1 MSETSFKRENRLLK
15 PKEFKQV
22 FDNTEWRSSS
32 PQLLLLATSNQ
43 QNQARLGFVLAKK
56 HIKLAVD
63 RNRIKR
69 VVRESFR
76 HNKQQLNAIDLVVL
90 GRKGLAELDNHE
102 LRVMIDALWFKMKRP
117 SHDRK
122 ATTRSKPGQSTRR

>member
-1 MSETSFKRENRLLK
+1 MSETSFKRESRLLK

-32 PQLLLLATSNQ
+32 PQLLLLANSNQ
-43 QNQARLGFVLAKK
+43 QGQARLGFVLAKK

-69 VVRESFR
+69 IVRESFR
-76 HNKQQLNAIDLVVL
+76 HNQQKFEAVDYVVL
-90 GRKGLAELDNHE
+90 GRPGIAELDNCE
-102 LRVMIDALWFKMKRP
+102 LREMIDALWFKLKRP

-122 ATTRSKPGQSTRR
+122 ATRSRPGQKSSR